1 MDLNEFNETLAV
13 VKTGSGKRG
22 GRLVLGKGS
31 VGSPRKRR
39 GEGVRGVEGNEVG
52 TVRRFRPS
60 HQLFPETENRDQS
73 SSY

>member
-1 MDLNEFNETLAV
+1 MGLHECNETQAV
-13 VKTGSGKRG
+13 VKPGSGKRG

-52 TVRRFRPS
+52 IVRRFRPS
-60 HQLFPETENRDQS
+60 HLLFPETENGDQS